1 MEINM
6 FAVIRTGGKQYTVA
20 QNDVI
25 RVEKLEGQAGD
36 KIVID
41 EVLALGNTV
50 GAPLVK
56 GASVKAEIIA
66 QEQAD
71 KVLIFKKNRRHN
83 YRRKNG
89 HRQKLTAIKIT
100 EVKA

>member
-1 MEINM
+1 MEMDM

-20 QNDVI
+20 QDDI
-25 RVEKLEGQAGD
+25 ILVEKLDGKAGD
-36 KIVID
+36 KVVIN
-41 EVLALGNTV
+41 EVLALGDKI

-56 GASVKAEIIA
+56 GASVKAEIVK
-66 QEQAD
+66 QEKTD

-89 HRQKLTAIKIT
+89 HRQQLTALKIT
-100 EVKA
+100 EVKT

>member
-1 MEINM
+1 M

-25 RVEKLEGQAGD
+25 LVEKLEGNAGD
-36 KIVID
+36 KISID
-41 EVLALGNTV
+41 EVLVLGDKI

-56 GASVKAEIIA
+56 GASVKAEIVK
-66 QEQAD
+66 QQQAD

-89 HRQKLTAIKIT
+89 HRQKLTALKIT